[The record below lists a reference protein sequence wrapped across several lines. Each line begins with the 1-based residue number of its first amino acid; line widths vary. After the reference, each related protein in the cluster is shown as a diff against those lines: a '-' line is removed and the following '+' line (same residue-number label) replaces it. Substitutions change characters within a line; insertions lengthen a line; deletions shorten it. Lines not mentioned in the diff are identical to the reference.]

1 MKQIDKNSFIKNG
14 YIILEDMIKPDQLSR
29 IDASSKAL
37 MQTFKKNSVWDIS
50 HHGRNFLNNRC
61 EKYFA
66 LNKFAKG
73 KIVKKIAQHLL
84 GKEKVYLFNEQLVT
98 KAPNSKSSFSWHQDS
113 GYVGFKHEPYISI
126 WLAIDDSFKK
136 NGALSIIPTK
146 LNRNTKV
153 LKHYWSK
160 KTKDL
165 HLKTNNKK
173 TVLCE
178 VKKGSIVVFSS
189 LTPHSSGDNLTNK
202 SRRAYLC
209 QYTPFPII
217 NKITGIQNGR
227 ALLI

>member
-14 YIILEDMIKPDQLSR
+14 YIILENIIKPKQLNK
-29 IDASSKAL
+29 IDSSSKSL
-37 MQTFKKNSVWDIS
+37 MQSFKKNSVWDIS
-50 HHGRNFLNNRC
+50 YYGRKFINNRC
-61 EKYFA
+61 EKYSA
-66 LNKFAKG
+66 LNRFAKG
-73 KIVKKIAQHLL
+73 KITKNIAQQLL

-126 WLAIDDSFKK
+126 WLAIDDSLEK

-146 LNRNTKV
+146 INRNTKV
-153 LKHYWSK
+153 LKHNWSE

-165 HLKTNNKK
+165 HLKINKK
-173 TVLCE
+173 KTALCE

-189 LTPHSSGDNLTNK
+189 LTPHSSGNNLTNK
-202 SRRAYLC
+202 TRRAYLC

-217 NKITGIQNGR
+217 NKVTGIQNGR